1 MADAFTVLDALIA
14 CGVDDV
20 VSFMEQ
26 TQAERIAGDVFDDL
40 FSSFIDISFKKNL
53 MIISRHTPSCL
64 QLRVRFAFALGPVR
78 S

>member
-40 FSSFIDISFKKNL
+40 FSSFIDISFKK
-53 MIISRHTPSCL
+53 T
-64 QLRVRFAFALGPVR
+64 
-78 S
+78 